1 MITKVKGQVKR
12 FRFRVVPDPV
22 MQSEYPD
29 KYYKFMNEQVAKAF
43 AIDTCGEEVSVKQ
56 L

>member
-12 FRFRVVPDPV
+12 FKFRVVPNPV
-22 MQSEYPD
+22 MKSEYPER
-29 KYYKFMNEQVAKAF
+29 YYKFMNEQVAKAF
-43 AIDTCGEEVSVKQ
+43 AIDTCGIEVTVNQ